1 MRQPSGW
8 QAVTD
13 EVGAQ
18 RREEALAR
26 RLVGVNGHTEAEG
39 TDGHPEAEGANG
51 HVTEDDPKEEAVDAE
66 S

>member
-1 MRQPSGW
+1 MRQPAGG
-8 QAVTD
+8 QAETA

-39 TDGHPEAEGANG
+39 ANGHPEAEGANG
-51 HVTEDDPKEEAVDAE
+51 HVPEDDPKAEAVDAE